1 MGDILERKCAKC
13 KKIIRIE
20 RNNIVNT
27 LKFQDKYYHS
37 KCFEEL
43 AAQKA
48 TGKRGNPAKWQD
60 ALDNIWLLE
69 AETKKILEH
78 YLAKDD
84 LNAWLLENYNIVTV
98 PGQFWQLV
106 ADLEG
111 GKYKGKRCKP
121 VDVELLCDCW
131 KWGQK
136 KLDEI
141 SQYNKSHNKGPTS
154 DSTRLMYDLA
164 ILIGKVPQFLAYRE
178 KKKVAEQEMINNV
191 YFDDIDMT
199 KIGQGKQIKKKDV
212 SDISDD
218 IFTE

>member
-1 MGDILERKCAKC
+1 M
-13 KKIIRIE
+13 
-20 RNNIVNT
+20 
-27 LKFQDKYYHS
+27 
-37 KCFEEL
+37 
-43 AAQKA
+43 
-48 TGKRGNPAKWQD
+48 
-60 ALDNIWLLE
+60 
-69 AETKKILEH
+69 
-78 YLAKDD
+78 
-84 LNAWLLENYNIVTV
+84 NAWLLENYNIVTV

-121 VDVELLCDCW
+121 VGVGVLCDCW

-141 SQYNKSHNKGPTS
+141 DQYNKSHHKGPTS
-154 DSTRLMYDLA
+154 DTARLMYDLA
-164 ILIGKVPQFLAYRE
+164 ILVGKVPQFLDYRS
-178 KKKVAEQEMINNV
+178 KQKSVRQEMINNA